1 MMASWQM
8 CISISG
14 SKMSWSCTCF
24 LILNLYGDLYSLR
37 HNLSSGKGLT
47 TLKSQ
52 HKDKRFR
59 GVLIL
64 NHFYSWTENIHDGFG
79 IEREVPPNLQP
90 WIPSQLYKIH
100 HCCWS
105 LRTNSWGKDA
115 SPIQMAYQPSL
126 IMDGKTKLMLCF
138 NNYKVPVAVWGEKA
152 VPGNVWLTTLVWY

>member
-1 MMASWQM
+1 MMASWEM

-14 SKMSWSCTCF
+14 SKISWSCTCF

-64 NHFYSWTENIHDGFG
+64 NRFYSRTENMHDGFG
-79 IEREVPPNLQP
+79 IEREVPLNSQP
-90 WIPSQLYKIH
+90 WISSQLYKIPH
-100 HCCWS
+100 ICWS

-138 NNYKVPVAVWGEKA
+138 NNYKLPVAVWGEKA